1 MKCYTIVLSL
11 IISILQGIDK
21 ADDDKEYKRNYHQH
35 NYHSSNSGGNLRFE
49 WVASVCWVLSVAIYF
64 RVSVALDFRVS
75 VAICFV

>member
-21 ADDDKEYKRNYHQH
+21 SDDDKEYKRNYHQH
-35 NYHSSNSGGNLRFE
+35 NYHSSNSGGNLRYE
-49 WVASVCWVLSVAIYF
+49 RITSVCWVLSVALYF
-64 RVSVALDFRVS
+64 WVS